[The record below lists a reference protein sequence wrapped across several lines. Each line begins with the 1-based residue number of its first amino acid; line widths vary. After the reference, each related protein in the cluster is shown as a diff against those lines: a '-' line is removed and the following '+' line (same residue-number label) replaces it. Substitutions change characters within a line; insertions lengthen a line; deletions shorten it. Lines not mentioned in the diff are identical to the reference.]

1 MGVTKMKNRGC
12 FWILSVLC
20 FWAAGN
26 EEAQAQFMKNVSI
39 HGFGGWAYGKTD
51 NENQYLAGNED
62 GSYDTVNFSLNITAT
77 PYERLSIYVQ
87 PSYNEGGFEQEN
99 VNLDYAF
106 AEWYFS
112 DRFILRVG
120 KVKAPFLLF
129 TEVYDVGTLR
139 PFFTLSPGIYQQLS
153 AEAYKGMGLTGLLFA
168 KEGWEL
174 QYDLYGG
181 KLNLQPNPIV
191 VPQTFEFI
199 SITPG
204 VNDLLGG
211 RLSLQTPLTGLN
223 IAMST
228 FTGNFELGNLLPSL
242 DGHYVFVGPSIEY
255 SSEHWKI
262 CSEYLTEASSSEISV
277 DSIYLE
283 TAYQFTQHWQLAAR
297 YEYVDF
303 EAAVPPELQQ
313 MPSSLYEHQET
324 ALGLNYWFNPNLVVK
339 FSYHFVDGNRFA
351 FPDSVQEYV
360 QHIQAGSFDETT
372 HLMLIG
378 MQFSF

>member
-1 MGVTKMKNRGC
+1 MKNRGC
-12 FWILSVLC
+12 FWILFVLC
-20 FWAAGN
+20 FWAAGS

-51 NENQYLAGNED
+51 NENQYLVGNED

-139 PFFTLSPGIYQQLS
+139 PFFTLPQGVYQQLS
-153 AEAYKGMGLTGLLFA
+153 AEAYKGMGLTGSLFA
-168 KEGWEL
+168 KKGWEL

-191 VPQTFEFI
+191 APQTFEFI

-228 FTGNFELGNLLPSL
+228 FTGNFELSNLLPSI

-283 TAYQFTQHWQLAAR
+283 AAYQFTQHWQIAAR

-303 EAAVPPELQQ
+303 EADVPPELQQ